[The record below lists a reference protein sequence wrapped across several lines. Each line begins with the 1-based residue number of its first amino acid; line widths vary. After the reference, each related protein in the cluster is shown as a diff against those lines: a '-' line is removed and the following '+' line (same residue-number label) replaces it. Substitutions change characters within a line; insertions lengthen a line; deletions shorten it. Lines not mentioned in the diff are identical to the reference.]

1 MTHNSMFKTV
11 AISVFVL
18 LAIGFGSL
26 LYFSYQDYIHPKH
39 VYGRWIEVG
48 APPYQT
54 EVLEL
59 NANGVFRNERLVA
72 THFEFD
78 GKQVFIETGRGTSIY
93 QIAGT
98 FDSPQLRRLQP
109 NSPTQRF
116 IKEGFEETIDMEGG
130 GSAKNR
136 RSALADHFSE
146 K

>member
-18 LAIGFGSL
+18 LAVGFGSL
-26 LYFSYQDYIHPKH
+26 LYFSYQDYVHPKH

-59 NANGVFRNERLVA
+59 NASGVFRNERLVA
-72 THFEFD
+72 THFDFD
-78 GKQVFIETGRGTSIY
+78 GKQVFIETGNGIAIY

-136 RSALADHFSE
+136 RSALADHFGNQ
-146 K
+146 

>member
-1 MTHNSMFKTV
+1 MFKTV

-18 LAIGFGSL
+18 LAVGFGSL
-26 LYFSYQDYIHPKH
+26 LYFSYQDYVHPKH

-59 NANGVFRNERLVA
+59 NASGVFRNERLVA
-72 THFEFD
+72 THFDFD
-78 GKQVFIETGRGTSIY
+78 GKQVFIETGNGIAIY

-136 RSALADHFSE
+136 RSALADHFGNQ
-146 K
+146 

>member
-11 AISVFVL
+11 AISIFVL

-26 LYFSYQDYIHPKH
+26 LYFSYQDYVHPKH

-59 NANGVFRNERLVA
+59 NANGVFRNERLIA

-78 GKQVFIETGRGTSIY
+78 GKQVFIETGRGASIY

-136 RSALADHFSE
+136 RSALADHFGN

>member
-1 MTHNSMFKTV
+1 MTRSSTFKTV
-11 AISVFVL
+11 AISVFIL
-18 LAIGFGSL
+18 LAVGFASL
-26 LYFSYQDYIHPKH
+26 LYFSYQDYVHPKH

-59 NANGVFRNERLVA
+59 NAQGVFRNERLIA
-72 THFEFD
+72 TQFEFD
-78 GKQVFIETGRGTSIY
+78 GKQVFIKTGKGTSIY

-116 IKEGFEETIDMEGG
+116 VKEGFEQTIDMEGG

-136 RSALADHFSE
+136 RSALSDHFSQ
-146 K
+146 